1 MKMKQQNKKQ
11 IGAGRNFI
19 NVQKFEKT
27 LKKLF
32 PNKAL
37 FISERSGCEINDRF
51 PFSRSSLEE
60 FTERV
65 TFIWFSGEKFRYG
78 MTFGYSTQNAAPMKA
93 LTA

>member
-19 NVQKFEKT
+19 NVQNFE
-27 LKKLF
+27 LF